1 MSHYAVSVKPPTVIP
16 VPAATLVLLRDR
28 PAGGFARGAGGFA
41 RGAGGFEI
49 LLMQRHAKSKF
60 AAGDFVFPGGKL
72 TREDNPPDAIHWCAG
87 LDAATAAKTLA
98 LEDTELA
105 VAHWIGVIRETF
117 EEVGVLLATSADG
130 GPARVSAAM
139 LTACRRAC
147 QADNRAFW
155 ELVKREDLRLATDRL
170 VYFAHWITPDGNPLR
185 FDTRFFA
192 APMPADQTPTGD
204 DKEVTDLRWLAPAEA
219 LDAQKRGEIS
229 LRNPTVRNLMLFT
242 DATSAADALARLR
255 GRTVRTIAPRVI
267 IGQDGARRVLMP
279 GDPDY

>member
-1 MSHYAVSVKPPTVIP
+1 MSHYAVPVKPPAVIP

-28 PAGGFARGAGGFA
+28 SAGGV
-41 RGAGGFEI
+41 EI

-72 TREDNPPDAIHWCAG
+72 TREDNPADAIRWCTG
-87 LDAATAAKTLA
+87 LDAATAAETLA
-98 LEDTELA
+98 LDDTELA

-117 EEVGVLLATSADG
+117 EEVGVLLATAATG
-130 GPARVSAAM
+130 GPAHVASAT
-139 LTACRRAC
+139 LSACRRAC

-155 ELVKREDLRLATDRL
+155 ELVKQEQLRLATDRL
-170 VYFAHWITPDGNPLR
+170 VYFAHWITPEGNPLR

-192 APMPADQTPTGD
+192 APMPTDQTPTGD

-219 LDAQKRGEIS
+219 LQAQQRGEIS
-229 LRNPTVRNLMLFT
+229 LRNPTVRNLMLFSE
-242 DATSAADALARLR
+242 ATSVADALARLR
-255 GRTVRTIAPRVI
+255 GRTVTTIAPRVVF
-267 IGQDGARRVLMP
+267 GPDGARRILMP

>member
-1 MSHYAVSVKPPTVIP
+1 VSHYAVSVKPPIVIP

-28 PAGGFARGAGGFA
+28 A
-41 RGAGGFEI
+41 AGGFEI

-72 TREDNPPDAIHWCAG
+72 TREDNPPDAIRWCTG
-87 LDAATAAKTLA
+87 LGAATAAKTLA

-117 EEVGVLLATSADG
+117 EEVGVLLATSASG
-130 GPARVSAAM
+130 GPARVSAAT
-139 LTACRRAC
+139 LSACRRAC

-155 ELVKREDLRLATDRL
+155 ELVKQEDLRLATDRL
-170 VYFAHWITPDGNPLR
+170 VYFAHWITPEGSPLR

-204 DKEVTDLRWLAPAEA
+204 DKEVTDLRWLGAAEA

-229 LRNPTVRNLMLFT
+229 LRNPTVRNLMLFA
-242 DATSAADALARLR
+242 DATSGADALQRLR
-255 GRTVRTIAPRVI
+255 GRTITTIAPRVVF
-267 IGQDGARRVLMP
+267 GPDGTRRILMP
-279 GDPDY
+279 GDPEY